1 MVSFKMA
8 NKRVRT
14 YLSLVSCTV
23 LCAHNVLYLVWYRGP
38 YIWKCTV
45 VRSAIFK
52 LAFGLR
58 VSIVQCSS
66 LSDFP
71 FQWGMALGATISG
84 IIWVDTR
91 YL

>member
-1 MVSFKMA
+1 M
-8 NKRVRT
+8 RT

-23 LCAHNVLYLVWYRGP
+23 LCAHNVLYRLWYRGP
-38 YIWKCTV
+38 YIWYPKEMFCC
-45 VRSAIFK
+45 RAIFK

-58 VSIVQCSS
+58 VGIVQCSS
-66 LSDFP
+66 LLDFP